1 MCTGELQTNNQQLAV
16 RKTEIAAELDLKSNS
31 YVEQV
36 VSQLE
41 QKNECQSL
49 TLLLSLSCYCYCSPY
64 SFVIVSGP
72 LPQMLLLLLPSLSCY
87 WSSLSVV
94 IVIVPLPQLSAK
106 EKELE
111 KLRGDHARIRAE
123 IEEMMTGLNH
133 EQVVLM
139 QRVM

>member
-1 MCTGELQTNNQQLAV
+1 M
-16 RKTEIAAELDLKSNS
+16 
-31 YVEQV
+31 
-36 VSQLE
+36 
-41 QKNECQSL
+41 
-49 TLLLSLSCYCYCSPY
+49 LLSLSCYCYCSPY

-94 IVIVPLPQLSAK
+94 LVIVPLPQLSAK

-111 KLRGDHARIRAE
+111 KLRGDHAKIRAE

-133 EQVVLM
+133 EQVILIQSVTTWWYRNQYWKKFDIKQIGLENI
-139 QRVM
+139 R